1 MPIGIIG
8 GTGFLE
14 VPEFDLH
21 RREVSTDFG
30 AVTVLSGSLADKEVV
45 FLPRHGAAGR
55 LAPHQIAYQANIAA
69 LQSLGCTH
77 ILATNAVGGIC
88 ADIEPGHLVVPDQF
102 LDFTKQR
109 PLTLAQG
116 SDEVIPHI
124 DVTNPYCSYLR
135 RLIAEQAGEAGLVVH
150 QDVVYVCTEGPRFE
164 TPAEIQMFAQL
175 GGDVVGMTGVPEM
188 VLAREAEICYASVGV
203 VTNYAAGITGETLTA
218 DEVHELMAQLRPDL
232 LGLLTEAIAKLDPDA
247 DCHCPFK

>member
-8 GTGFLE
+8 GTGFSQL
-14 VPEFDLH
+14 PGFDLH
-21 RREVSTDFG
+21 LEEVTTAFG
-30 AVTVLSGSLADKEVV
+30 AVTVLRGSIAGKEVV
-45 FLPRHGAAGR
+45 FLARHGAQGR
-55 LAPHQIAYQANIAA
+55 VAPHQIAYQANIAA
-69 LQSLGCTH
+69 LKGLGCTH
-77 ILATNAVGGIC
+77 ILATNAVGGIR

-109 PLTLAQG
+109 PLTLSEG
-116 SDEVIPHI
+116 TDEEIPHI

-175 GGDVVGMTGVPEM
+175 GGDVVGMTGVPEV

-203 VTNYAAGITGETLTA
+203 VTNYAAGITGETLTT
-218 DEVHELMAQLRPDL
+218 DEVRELMDQLRPDL
-232 LGLLTEAIAKLDPDA
+232 LALLSEAITRLDPNA
-247 DCHCPFK
+247 DCLCPFK

>member
-8 GTGFLE
+8 GTGFSQL
-14 VPEFDLH
+14 PEFDLH
-21 RREVSTDFG
+21 REEVTTAFG

-45 FLPRHGAAGR
+45 FLPRHGPAGR

-77 ILATNAVGGIC
+77 ILATNAVGAIRAGS
-88 ADIEPGHLVVPDQF
+88 APGHLVVPDQF

-109 PLTLAQG
+109 PLTLAEG
-116 SDEVIPHI
+116 SDEETPYI

-135 RLIAEQAGEAGLVVH
+135 QLIAEQAGLVMH

-175 GGDVVGMTGVPEM
+175 GGDVVGMTGVPEV

-203 VTNYAAGITGETLTA
+203 VTNYAAGITGETLSA
-218 DEVHELMAQLRPDL
+218 DEVHKLMGQLRPDL
-232 LGLLTEAIAKLDPDA
+232 LALLTQAITRLDPDA
-247 DCHCPFK
+247 DCLCPFK

>member
-8 GTGFLE
+8 GTGFSQL
-14 VPEFDLH
+14 PEFDLH
-21 RREVSTDFG
+21 REEVTTAFG
-30 AVTVLSGSLADKEVV
+30 AVTVLSGSFADKEVV

-77 ILATNAVGGIC
+77 ILATNAVGGIRE
-88 ADIEPGHLVVPDQF
+88 DIEPGHLVVPDQF
-102 LDFTKQR
+102 LDFTRQR
-109 PLTLAQG
+109 PLTLAEG
-116 SDEVIPHI
+116 SDEEIPHI

-135 RLIAEQAGEAGLVVH
+135 RLIAEQAWEAGLVVH

-175 GGDVVGMTGVPEM
+175 GGDVVGMTGVPEV

-203 VTNYAAGITGETLTA
+203 VTNYAAGISGETLSA
-218 DEVHELMAQLRPDL
+218 DEVHELMGQIRPDL
-232 LGLLTEAIAKLDPDA
+232 LALLTEVTIRLDPQA
-247 DCHCPFK
+247 DCLCPFK

>member
-8 GTGFLE
+8 GTGFSQL
-14 VPEFDLH
+14 PEFDLH
-21 RREVSTDFG
+21 REEVPTDFG
-30 AVTVLSGSLADKEVV
+30 AVTVLSGNFADKEVV

-69 LQSLGCTH
+69 LQSIGCTH
-77 ILATNAVGGIC
+77 ILATNAVGGIRE
-88 ADIEPGHLVVPDQF
+88 DIEPGHLVVPDQF
-102 LDFTKQR
+102 LDFTRQR
-109 PLTLAQG
+109 PLTLAE
-116 SDEVIPHI
+116 STDEKIPHI

-135 RLIAEQAGEAGLVVH
+135 RLIAEQARETGRVVH

-175 GGDVVGMTGVPEM
+175 GGDVVGMTGVPEV

-203 VTNYAAGITGETLTA
+203 VTNYAAGISGEILSA
-218 DEVHELMAQLRPDL
+218 DEVHELMHQIRPDL
-232 LGLLTEAIAKLDPDA
+232 LALLTKAIARLDPQA
-247 DCHCPFK
+247 DCLCPFK

>member
-8 GTGFLE
+8 GTGFSE
-14 VPEFDLH
+14 APEFDLH
-21 RREVSTDFG
+21 REEVTTAFG
-30 AVTVLSGSLADKEVV
+30 AVTVLRGSFADKEVMFV
-45 FLPRHGAAGR
+45 PRHGAAGR

-77 ILATNAVGGIC
+77 ILATNAVGGIRK
-88 ADIEPGHLVVPDQF
+88 DIEPGHLVVPDQF
-102 LDFTKQR
+102 LDFTRQR
-109 PLTLAQG
+109 PLTLAEG
-116 SDEVIPHI
+116 SSEEIPHV

-175 GGDVVGMTGVPEM
+175 GGDVVGMTGVPEV
-188 VLAREAEICYASVGV
+188 VLAREAEICYASMGV
-203 VTNYAAGITGETLTA
+203 VTNYAAGITGETLSA
-218 DEVHELMAQLRPDL
+218 DEVHELMDQLRPDL
-232 LGLLTEAIAKLDPDA
+232 LALLTEAIARLDPDA
-247 DCHCPFK
+247 DCLCPFK

>member
-1 MPIGIIG
+1 MSIGIIG
-8 GTGFLE
+8 GTGFSQL
-14 VPEFDLH
+14 PEFDLH
-21 RREVSTDFG
+21 REEVTTAFG
-30 AVTVLSGSLADKEVV
+30 AVMVLRGSFADKNVV

-55 LAPHQIAYQANIAA
+55 LAPHQIAYQANITA

-77 ILATNAVGGIC
+77 ILATNAVGGIRE
-88 ADIEPGHLVVPDQF
+88 DIEPGHLVVPDQF

-135 RLIAEQAGEAGLVVH
+135 RLITERAGEAGLVVH

-175 GGDVVGMTGVPEM
+175 GGDVVGMTGVPEV
-188 VLAREAEICYASVGV
+188 VLAREAKICYASVGV
-203 VTNYAAGITGETLTA
+203 MTNYAAGITGETLTA
-218 DEVHELMAQLRPDL
+218 DEVHELMGQLRPDL
-232 LGLLTEAIAKLDPDA
+232 LGLLTEAITRLDPDA
-247 DCHCPFK
+247 DCLCPFK